1 MKNKLILSSN
11 HTRKKVS
18 EFLAATQ
25 ARNTQ
30 LAYQYDIAHFLKSG
44 GKIPATPRCVASYL
58 AVHANTLSLA
68 TLNRRVVAINHAHK
82 DKGLKSPT
90 RSTLVTDTLRGI
102 RRINGSKQRQVM
114 PLLKADLMKIT
125 RKLTGLIGIRDKALL
140 LIGFA
145 GAFRRS
151 ELVALQVEDIR
162 FVTEGILIHVR
173 RSKTDQNGV
182 GRKVA
187 IPFIKGRHC
196 PVRALK
202 TWLEKSGIKTGAMF
216 RRMNR
221 FDQVT
226 DYRLCAASVALIV
239 KQRVA
244 GAGLNPEQYSG
255 HSLRAGLVTSAA
267 QAGVSSWKIRQQ
279 TAHKSDLMLQR
290 YIRDSQLFQNN
301 AVSQI
306 W

>member
-1 MKNKLILSSN
+1 MKSKLTLSSS

-58 AVHANTLSLA
+58 AVHANTLSLS

-82 DKGLKSPT
+82 DSGLKSPT
-90 RSTLVTDTLRGI
+90 RSALVTDTLRGI

-114 PLLKADLMKIT
+114 PLLKADLMTIT
-125 RKLTGLIGIRDKALL
+125 KRLSGLIGIRDKALL

-151 ELVALQVEDIR
+151 ELVVLQVEDVR
-162 FVTEGILIHVR
+162 FVTEGVLIHVR
-173 RSKTDQNGV
+173 RSKTDQNGM

-187 IPFIKGRHC
+187 IPFIKGLHC
-196 PVRALK
+196 PARALK
-202 TWLEKSGIKTGAMF
+202 TWLEKSGIKTGALF

-221 FDQVT
+221 FNQVT
-226 DYRLCAASVALIV
+226 DYGLCPASVALIV
-239 KQRVA
+239 KQRVRD
-244 GAGLNPEQYSG
+244 AGLNPEQYSG

-279 TAHKSDLMLQR
+279 TAHKSDLTLQR
-290 YIRDSQLFQNN
+290 YIRDSQLFVNN

>member
-1 MKNKLILSSN
+1 MKKNSILNS
-11 HTRKKVS
+11 HGTRKKVHTY
-18 EFLAATQ
+18 LAATQ
-25 ARNTQ
+25 AKNTQ
-30 LAYQYDIAHFLKSG
+30 LAYQSDIAHFLKSG
-44 GKIPATPRCVASYL
+44 GKIPATPHCVASYL
-58 AVHANTLSLA
+58 AIYANTLSPA
-68 TLNRRVVAINHAHK
+68 TLTRRVVAIGHAHK
-82 DKGLKSPT
+82 DKGLASPT
-90 RSTLVTDTLRGI
+90 RSALVADTLRGI

-114 PLLKADLMKIT
+114 PLLKIDLVKIT
-125 RKLTGLIGIRDKALL
+125 RKLTGLIGLRDKALL
-140 LIGFA
+140 LTGFA

-151 ELVALQVEDIR
+151 ELVALQVEDVR
-162 FVTEGILIHVR
+162 FVTEGALINVR

-187 IPFIKGRHC
+187 IPYIKGRHC

-202 TWLEKSGIKTGAMF
+202 TWLEKSGIKTGALF

-226 DYRLCAASVALIV
+226 DYGLCAASVALIV
-239 KQRVA
+239 KQRVRD
-244 GAGLNPEQYSG
+244 AGLNPEQYSG

-290 YIRDSQLFQNN
+290 YIRDSQLFVNN

>member
-1 MKNKLILSSN
+1 MRKNSVLSSQG
-11 HTRKKVS
+11 TRNKIRTY
-18 EFLAATQ
+18 LAATQ
-25 ARNTQ
+25 AKNTQ
-30 LAYQYDIAHFLKSG
+30 LAYRNDIAHFLKSG
-44 GKIPATPRCVASYL
+44 GRIPATPHCVASYL
-58 AVHANTLSLA
+58 AVHASTLSLA
-68 TLNRRVVAINHAHK
+68 TLNRRVVAIGHAHK

-90 RSTLVTDTLRGI
+90 RSALVTDTLRGI
-102 RRINGSKQRQVM
+102 RRINGSRQRQVM
-114 PLLKADLMKIT
+114 PLLKADLIKIT

-151 ELVALQVEDIR
+151 ELVALKVEDVR
-162 FVTEGILIHVR
+162 FVTEGILIHIR

-187 IPFIKGRHC
+187 IPFIKGCYC
-196 PVRALK
+196 PVRALN
-202 TWLEKSGIKTGAMF
+202 TWLEKSGIKTGALF

-226 DYRLCAASVALIV
+226 DYGLCAASVALII

-244 GAGLNPEQYSG
+244 EVGMNSKQYSG

-279 TAHKSDLMLQR
+279 TAHKSDVMLQR
-290 YIRDSQLFQNN
+290 YIRDSQLFVNN

>member
-1 MKNKLILSSN
+1 MKSKLTLSSN
-11 HTRKKVS
+11 HTRKKVN
-18 EFLAATQ
+18 EYLAATQ
-25 ARNTQ
+25 AKNTQ

-44 GKIPATPRCVASYL
+44 GKIPATPRSVASYL

-90 RSTLVTDTLRGI
+90 RSALVTDTLRGI

-125 RKLTGLIGIRDKALL
+125 KRLSGLIGIRDKALL

-151 ELVALQVEDIR
+151 ELVALQVDDIQL
-162 FVTEGILIHVR
+162 VPEGVLIHVR
-173 RSKTDQNGV
+173 RSKTDQNGI
-182 GRKVA
+182 GRNVA
-187 IPFIKGRHC
+187 IPYTKCRHC
-196 PVRALK
+196 PVNALK

-216 RRMNR
+216 RRMSR

-226 DYRLCAASVALIV
+226 DYGLCAASVALII
-239 KQRVA
+239 KQRVRE
-244 GAGLNPEQYSG
+244 AGLNPKQYSG

-267 QAGVSSWKIRQQ
+267 KAGVSSWKIRQQ

-290 YIRDSQLFQNN
+290 YIRDSQLFVNN

>member
-1 MKNKLILSSN
+1 MKIKSILSRHNSR
-11 HTRKKVS
+11 RKVQ
-18 EFLAATQ
+18 EYLAATQ
-25 ARNTQ
+25 AKNTQ
-30 LAYQYDIAHFLKSG
+30 LAYQNDIAHFLKSG
-44 GKIPATPRCVASYL
+44 GKIPATPHCVASYL
-58 AVHANTLSLA
+58 AVHANILSLA
-68 TLNRRVVAINHAHK
+68 TLNRRVVAISHAHK
-82 DKGLKSPT
+82 EKGLKSPT
-90 RSTLVTDTLRGI
+90 RSSLVTDTLRGI

-151 ELVALQVEDIR
+151 ELVALQVEDVR
-162 FVTEGILIHVR
+162 FVTEGVLIHVR

-187 IPFIKGRHC
+187 IPFIKGCHC

-202 TWLEKSGIKTGAMF
+202 TWLEKSNIKTGALF

-221 FDQVT
+221 FYQVT
-226 DYRLCAASVALIV
+226 DYGLCAASVALIV

-244 GAGLNPEQYSG
+244 EAGLNPEQYSG

>member
-1 MKNKLILSSN
+1 MKNKLTLSSN
-11 HTRKKVS
+11 HTRKKVR
-18 EFLAATQ
+18 EYLAATQ
-25 ARNTQ
+25 AKNTQ

-90 RSTLVTDTLRGI
+90 RSALVTDTLRGI

-114 PLLKADLMKIT
+114 PLLKSDLMKIT
-125 RKLTGLIGIRDKALL
+125 KRLTGLIGIRDKALL
-140 LIGFA
+140 LTGFA

-151 ELVALQVEDIR
+151 ELVALQVEDVR
-162 FVTEGILIHVR
+162 FVTEGVLIHVR

-196 PVRALK
+196 PVRVLK
-202 TWLEKSGIKTGAMF
+202 TWLEKSGIKTGALF

-226 DYRLCAASVALIV
+226 DYGLCAASVALIV
-239 KQRVA
+239 KQRVRD
-244 GAGLNPEQYSG
+244 AGLNPEQYSG

>member
-1 MKNKLILSSN
+1 MKSKLTLSNN
-11 HTRKKVS
+11 HTRKKVR
-18 EFLAATQ
+18 EYLAATQ

-44 GKIPATPRCVASYL
+44 GRIPATPRCVASYL
-58 AVHANTLSLA
+58 AIHANTLSLA

-90 RSTLVTDTLRGI
+90 RSALVTDTLRGI

-125 RKLTGLIGIRDKALL
+125 KRLNGLIGIRDKALL

-151 ELVALQVEDIR
+151 ELVALQVEDVR
-162 FVTEGILIHVR
+162 FVTEGVLLHIR

-187 IPFIKGRHC
+187 IPYTKGSHC

-202 TWLEKSGIKTGAMF
+202 RWLEKSGIKTGALF
-216 RRMNR
+216 RRMKR
-221 FDQVT
+221 FDQIT
-226 DYRLCAASVALIV
+226 DYGLCAASVALIV
-239 KQRVA
+239 KQRVRD
-244 GAGLNPEQYSG
+244 AGLNPEQYSG

-290 YIRDSQLFQNN
+290 YIRDSQLFVNN

>member
-1 MKNKLILSSN
+1 MKNKLTLSSN
-11 HTRKKVS
+11 HTRKKVR
-18 EFLAATQ
+18 EYLAATQ
-25 ARNTQ
+25 AKNTQ

-90 RSTLVTDTLRGI
+90 RSALVTDTLRGI

-114 PLLKADLMKIT
+114 PLLKTDLMKIT
-125 RKLTGLIGIRDKALL
+125 KRLGGLIGIRDKALL

-151 ELVALQVEDIR
+151 ELVALQVEDMR
-162 FVTEGILIHVR
+162 FVTEGVLIHVR

-202 TWLEKSGIKTGAMF
+202 VWLEKSGIKTGALF

-221 FDQVT
+221 FDQIT
-226 DYRLCAASVALIV
+226 DYGLCPASVALIV
-239 KQRVA
+239 KQRA
-244 GAGLNPEQYSG
+244 REAGLNPEQYSG

>member
-1 MKNKLILSSN
+1 VKNKLTLSSN

-58 AVHANTLSLA
+58 AVHANSLSLA

-90 RSTLVTDTLRGI
+90 RSALVTDTLRGI

-125 RKLTGLIGIRDKALL
+125 KRLNGLIGIRDKALL

-151 ELVALQVEDIR
+151 ELVALKVEDVR
-162 FVTEGILIHVR
+162 FVTEGVLIHIR

-187 IPFIKGRHC
+187 IPFIKSRHC
-196 PVRALK
+196 PVKALK
-202 TWLEKSGIKTGAMF
+202 KWLEKSGIKTGTLF

-226 DYRLCAASVALIV
+226 DYGLCPASVALIV
-239 KQRVA
+239 KQRVRD
-244 GAGLNPEQYSG
+244 AGLNPEQYSG

-290 YIRDSQLFQNN
+290 YIRDSQLFVNN

>member
-1 MKNKLILSSN
+1 MKIKLTLSSN

-18 EFLAATQ
+18 EYLAATQ
-25 ARNTQ
+25 AKNTQ
-30 LAYQYDIAHFLKSG
+30 LAYRNDIAHFLKSG
-44 GKIPATPRCVASYL
+44 GKIPATARCIASYL
-58 AVHANTLSLA
+58 AIHANTLSLV
-68 TLNRRVVAINHAHK
+68 TLNRRVVAINRAHIEQ
-82 DKGLKSPT
+82 GFASPT
-90 RSTLVTDTLRGI
+90 QSTLVADTLRGI

-114 PLLKADLMKIT
+114 PLLKVDLVKIT
-125 RKLTGLIGIRDKALL
+125 KKLSGLIGLRDKALL
-140 LIGFA
+140 LTGFA

-151 ELVALQVEDIR
+151 ELVALQVEDVK
-162 FVTEGILIHVR
+162 FVTEGVLIQVR
-173 RSKTDQNGV
+173 RSKTDQNGI
-182 GRKVA
+182 GRNVA
-187 IPFIKGRHC
+187 IPYTKGRHC
-196 PVRALK
+196 PVNALK
-202 TWLEKSGIKTGAMF
+202 TWLDKSTIKTGALF

-226 DYRLCAASVALIV
+226 DYGLCAASVALIV
-239 KQRVA
+239 KQRVKDV
-244 GAGLNPEQYSG
+244 GLNPKQYSG

-279 TAHKSDLMLQR
+279 TAHKSDVMLQR

>member
-1 MKNKLILSSN
+1 MKSKLTLTSN
-11 HTRKKVS
+11 HTRKKIN
-18 EFLAATQ
+18 EYLAATQ
-25 ARNTQ
+25 AKNTQ

-82 DKGLKSPT
+82 DRGLKSPA
-90 RSTLVTDTLRGI
+90 RSALVTDTLRGI

-114 PLLKADLMKIT
+114 PLLKTDLMKIT
-125 RKLTGLIGIRDKALL
+125 KRLGGLIGIRDKALL
-140 LIGFA
+140 LTGFA

-151 ELVALQVEDIR
+151 ELVALQVEDVR
-162 FVTEGILIHVR
+162 FVKEGVLIHVR

-187 IPFIKGRHC
+187 IPYTKGSHC

-202 TWLEKSGIKTGAMF
+202 MWLEKSGIKTGALF

-226 DYRLCAASVALIV
+226 DYGLCPASVALIV
-239 KQRVA
+239 KQRAREV
-244 GAGLNPEQYSG
+244 GLNPEQYSG

>member
-1 MKNKLILSSN
+1 MKNKLLLSN
-11 HTRKKVS
+11 RDTRKKVRTY
-18 EFLAATQ
+18 LAATQ
-25 ARNTQ
+25 AKNTQ
-30 LAYQYDIAHFLKSG
+30 LAYRSDIAHFLKSG
-44 GKIPATPRCVASYL
+44 GRIPATPHCVASYL

-68 TLNRRVVAINHAHK
+68 TLNRRVVAIGHAHK
-82 DKGLKSPT
+82 DKGLVSPT
-90 RSTLVTDTLRGI
+90 RSALVTDTLRGI

-114 PLLKADLMKIT
+114 PLLKADLVKIT
-125 RKLTGLIGIRDKALL
+125 RKLPGLIGLRDKALL

-151 ELVALQVEDIR
+151 ELVVLQLEDVR
-162 FVTEGILIHVR
+162 FVGEGVLIHVR

-182 GRKVA
+182 GRNIA
-187 IPFIKGRHC
+187 IPYIKGRHC
-196 PVRALK
+196 PVQALK
-202 TWLEKSGIKTGAMF
+202 LWLKKSGIKTGALF

-221 FDQVT
+221 FDQIT
-226 DYRLCAASVALIV
+226 DHGLSPASVALII

-244 GAGLNPEQYSG
+244 KTGLNPKQYSG

-267 QAGVSSWKIRQQ
+267 KAGVSSWKIRQQ
-279 TAHKSDLMLQR
+279 TAHKSDVMLQR
-290 YIRDSQLFQNN
+290 YIRDGQLFQNN

>member
-1 MKNKLILSSN
+1 MKSKLTLSSN

-18 EFLAATQ
+18 EYLAATQ

-58 AVHANTLSLA
+58 AVHANSLSLS

-90 RSTLVTDTLRGI
+90 RSALVTDTLRGI

-114 PLLKADLMKIT
+114 PLLKTDLMKIT
-125 RKLTGLIGIRDKALL
+125 KRLSGLIGIRDKALL
-140 LIGFA
+140 LTGFA

-151 ELVALQVEDIR
+151 ELVALQVKDVR
-162 FVTEGILIHVR
+162 FVTEGVLIHVR

-187 IPFIKGRHC
+187 IPYTKGSHC
-196 PVRALK
+196 PVNALK
-202 TWLEKSGIKTGAMF
+202 KWFEKSGIKTGALF

-221 FDQVT
+221 FYQVT
-226 DYRLCAASVALIV
+226 DYGLCAASVALII
-239 KQRVA
+239 KQRVRE
-244 GAGLNPEQYSG
+244 AGLNPEQYSG

-279 TAHKSDLMLQR
+279 TAHKSDVMLQR
-290 YIRDSQLFQNN
+290 YIRDSQLFVNN

>member
-1 MKNKLILSSN
+1 MKNKLTLSSN
-11 HTRKKVS
+11 HTRKKVR
-18 EFLAATQ
+18 EYLAATQ
-25 ARNTQ
+25 AKNTQ
-30 LAYQYDIAHFLKSG
+30 LAYQFDIAHFLKSG
-44 GKIPATPRCVASYL
+44 GKIPATPRCVAAYL

-82 DKGLKSPT
+82 DRGLKSPT
-90 RSTLVTDTLRGI
+90 RSALVVDTLRGI

-114 PLLKADLMKIT
+114 PLLKSDLMKIT
-125 RKLTGLIGIRDKALL
+125 KRLSGLIGIRDKALL

-151 ELVALQVEDIR
+151 ELVALKVEDVR
-162 FVTEGILIHVR
+162 FVSEGVLIHVR

-187 IPFIKGRHC
+187 IPYIKGRHC
-196 PVRALK
+196 PARALK
-202 TWLEKSGIKTGAMF
+202 TWLEKSNIKTGALF

-226 DYRLCAASVALIV
+226 DHGLCAASVALIV
-239 KQRVA
+239 KQRVRD
-244 GAGLNPEQYSG
+244 AGLNPEQYSG

-279 TAHKSDLMLQR
+279 TAHKSDVMLQR